1 MWVRMSDSLLVKE
14 DSTGCRQDQGA
25 GNRRLVSSLKNSWQ
39 IFLCPLFGTLS
50 KHAVSSVEKVMAGVL
65 RHCSSQVCILQCSLS
80 LIT

>member
-1 MWVRMSDSLLVKE
+1 MWVRMSVSFLVKE

-39 IFLCPLFGTLS
+39 IFLHPLFGTLS
-50 KHAVSSVEKVMAGVL
+50 KHAVSSVEKVMTGAL
-65 RHCSSQVCILQCSLS
+65 RHCSTQMCILQCSLS